1 VTVHAALSQFVTA
14 FDVGVLLYL
23 IAINSC
29 YLFFTVIAF
38 FKLLEHRRRW
48 TPREVAGVMRS
59 PATPPISVIV
69 PAFNEVLTVV
79 ESVRS
84 LLALHYPQFEVVV
97 VNDGSTDGTLD
108 ELQRAFGLVAAPIS
122 HEQPVP
128 TMPVTGVYRSVTGGE
143 IVVVDKVNGGG
154 KADAVNA
161 GINAAQYPL
170 VCVIDADSLLDEQ
183 ALVRAVLPFI
193 EHPETIAVGGIVRI
207 ANGCA
212 VDGGRVVDAR
222 LPKAWLARFQAV
234 EYLRAFLA
242 GRVAHSALDTL
253 LIISGGFGVFKR
265 DLLLEV
271 GGFSTDT
278 VGEDM
283 EIVTRLHRHCRERRR
298 PYRITFLPDPI
309 CWTEA
314 PESARGLAQQR
325 NRWHRG
331 TLEVIARHRVMACNA
346 RYGRVGILALPYYAV
361 FEAFG
366 PVVEGAGY
374 VVTILGFCFGLIN
387 WELAQLMFLAA
398 VLYGALISVGAVL
411 LEEVTFRRYRRA
423 RDLLGLIA
431 FGIIENFG
439 YRQLTTWW
447 RLRGWFDF
455 LRNKGGWEPMPRKG
469 FART

>member
-1 VTVHAALSQFVTA
+1 MRTFFSQFMTA

-29 YLFFTVIAF
+29 YLAFTVIAF
-38 FKLLEHRRRW
+38 FKLLDHRRRW
-48 TPREVAGVMRS
+48 TPREVAGLMRS

-84 LLALHYPQFEVVV
+84 LLALNYPQFEVVV
-97 VNDGSTDGTLD
+97 VNDGSTDATLD
-108 ELQRAFGLVAAPIS
+108 ELRREFGLVAAPIS
-122 HEQPVP
+122 HDQPVP
-128 TMPVTGVYRSVTGGE
+128 TRPVRGVYRSITAGD
-143 IVVVDKVNGGG
+143 IVVIDKVNGGC
-154 KADAVNA
+154 KADAANA

-193 EHPETIAVGGIVRI
+193 EHQETIAVGGIVRI
-207 ANGCA
+207 ANGCL
-212 VDGGRVVDAR
+212 VDGGRVVEAR
-222 LPKAWLARFQAV
+222 LPKAWLARFQVV

-242 GRVAHSALDTL
+242 GRVAHSALNTL
-253 LIISGGFGVFKR
+253 LIISGGFGVFRR

-271 GGFSTDT
+271 GGFATDT

-283 EIVTRLHRHCRERRR
+283 EIVTRLHRFCRDHKR
-298 PYRITFLPDPI
+298 PYRIAFLPDPI

-314 PESARGLAQQR
+314 PETARALAQQR

-331 TLEVIARHRVMACNA
+331 TLETLARHRAMAGNT
-346 RYGRVGILALPYYAV
+346 RYGRVGWLALPYYAV
-361 FEAFG
+361 FEAVG
-366 PVVEGAGY
+366 PVVEGLGY
-374 VVTILGFCFGLIN
+374 VVTVIGLYFGLIN
-387 WELAQLMFLAA
+387 WEIARLMFLAA
-398 VLYGALISVGAVL
+398 VLYGTLISVGAVL
-411 LEEVTFRRYRRA
+411 LEEVTFRRYRRV
-423 RDLLGLIA
+423 RDLLWMLA
-431 FGIIENFG
+431 FGVLENFG

-447 RLRGWFDF
+447 RIRGWFDF